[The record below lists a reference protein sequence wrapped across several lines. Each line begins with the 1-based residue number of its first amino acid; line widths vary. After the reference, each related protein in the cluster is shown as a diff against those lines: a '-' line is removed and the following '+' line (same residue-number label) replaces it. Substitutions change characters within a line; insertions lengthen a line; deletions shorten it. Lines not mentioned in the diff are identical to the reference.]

1 MRLRLVALCGV
12 VVAFLVAGGT
22 AGADSGTFS
31 GSITPTA
38 CGPLHP
44 ITVVAGETTIDA
56 VANMDVAANDITLD
70 LYDPSGALKAHGDT
84 ATSPEEVVY
93 QSDNLA
99 TGVWHVQVCPFSGGV
114 IASPYS
120 YNGTFSTSN
129 APVQQVTP
137 PGSTGGGSGGT
148 PIPRYVAGRL
158 VFSPATVIDPQRTEG
173 EPLNFLDPN
182 SNTYWESGPWG
193 TTTQTSFIHRST
205 DNGLEFHVDSPAGL
219 RPDVPPGGGD
229 TDIVVDDQGNHYFV
243 DLEALVNLG
252 TAVSNDNGNNWR
264 KNPVAVQNAAVDRQW
279 YTVDNGTTASAADN
293 TVFLAFHET
302 AVGTYIYS
310 SPGSTGPTDP
320 VGGLVWQNA
329 SAEAPRPLA
338 NDATCGQI
346 RFDKVTRNLYYACN
360 EGTHVRVTIGHV
372 APGQRTG
379 IQFHNVTVP
388 DSPGGGGPGHL
399 FPAVATDSAGTVYT
413 AWIDT
418 NDNNV
423 YYSYSTDQGTSW
435 TTPVKV
441 NSSPANTAEFLWAQA
456 GTPGTLALAWYATD
470 TPGQPDSFPN
480 WVDDPLGATTVKWWG
495 YAGVVTNA
503 ASLAPTIAQQRFTE
517 KPMHYGQICNQGIGC
532 TVSGGDRTMADYFA
546 VNFDRNGALRF
557 VYNDT
562 TSQNHGAHLYEVRQI
577 QGKTADG
584 RSLKEAGAEEPDEG
598 RDRRCPVA
606 ALLAHGRRLEPAAAR
621 LHEPGAEPAE
631 LEHAPGEDDRR
642 QPRRAAA
649 SARQDE
655 RGLADAVPGPLTRR
669 FRRGGLP
676 HLLRRRGIHGRAG
689 AAVLRRLDHV
699 YRHDAAELQ
708 ALPVPAHDGGAGW
721 GLRQHDL
728 GGRAGQRRLRAR
740 AAGREDALQRH
751 RLQLRAERRQ
761 HRRLL
766 GRGRDARVRFR
777 PWRPGGGR
785 CRLLVVGR

>member
-114 IASPYS
+114 ISSPYS
-120 YNGTFSTSN
+120 YNGTFSTSSV
-129 APVQQVTP
+129 PVQQVTP

-148 PIPRYVAGRL
+148 PIPKYVAGRL

-338 NDATCGQI
+338 NDATCAQI

-379 IQFHNVTVP
+379 IQLHNVTVP

-584 RSLKEAGAEEPDEG
+584 RSLKEAVPKSPMKDATGDAQWPHYSPTGAGSNQPQLDFTNLALSQPSSSTLRVKMTVANLAGLQPPPGKTSAVWLTRFQALSLGDFGEEAYRIFYVGAEST
-598 RDRRCPVA
+598 A
-606 ALLAHGRRLEPAAAR
+606 
-621 LHEPGAEPAE
+621 
-631 LEHAPGEDDRR
+631 
-642 QPRRAAA
+642 
-649 SARQDE
+649 
-655 RGLADAVPGPLTRR
+655 GLAPQYFAGSTTCTDTTPQNCKLSQYPRTMAAQGRVCGNTISVDVPVNGGFGL
-669 FRRGGLP
+669 GLP
-676 HLLRRRGIHGRAG
+676 VGKTLYNVTAFSFGRNDDNTDVYSDVDATHAFDFALGGPAGGG
-689 AAVLRRLDHV
+689 AA
-699 YRHDAAELQ
+699 
-708 ALPVPAHDGGAGW
+708 
-721 GLRQHDL
+721 
-728 GGRAGQRRLRAR
+728 
-740 AAGREDALQRH
+740 
-751 RLQLRAERRQ
+751 
-761 HRRLL
+761 
-766 GRGRDARVRFR
+766 
-777 PWRPGGGR
+777 
-785 CRLLVVGR
+785 C

>member
-120 YNGTFSTSN
+120 YNGTFSTSSV
-129 APVQQVTP
+129 PVQQVTP

-338 NDATCGQI
+338 NDATCAQI

-584 RSLKEAGAEEPDEG
+584 RSLKEAVPKSPMKDATGDAQWPHYSPTGAGSNQPQLDFTNLALSQPSSSTLRVKMTVANLAGLQPPPGKTSAVWLTRFQALSLGDFGEEAYRIFYVGAEST
-598 RDRRCPVA
+598 A
-606 ALLAHGRRLEPAAAR
+606 
-621 LHEPGAEPAE
+621 
-631 LEHAPGEDDRR
+631 
-642 QPRRAAA
+642 
-649 SARQDE
+649 
-655 RGLADAVPGPLTRR
+655 GLAPQYFAGSTTCTDTTPQNCKLSQYPRTMAAQGGVCGNTISVDVPVNGGFGL
-669 FRRGGLP
+669 GLP
-676 HLLRRRGIHGRAG
+676 VGKTLYNVTAFSFGRNDDNTDVYSDVDATHAFDFALGGSAGGG
-689 AAVLRRLDHV
+689 AA
-699 YRHDAAELQ
+699 
-708 ALPVPAHDGGAGW
+708 
-721 GLRQHDL
+721 
-728 GGRAGQRRLRAR
+728 
-740 AAGREDALQRH
+740 
-751 RLQLRAERRQ
+751 
-761 HRRLL
+761 
-766 GRGRDARVRFR
+766 
-777 PWRPGGGR
+777 
-785 CRLLVVGR
+785 C